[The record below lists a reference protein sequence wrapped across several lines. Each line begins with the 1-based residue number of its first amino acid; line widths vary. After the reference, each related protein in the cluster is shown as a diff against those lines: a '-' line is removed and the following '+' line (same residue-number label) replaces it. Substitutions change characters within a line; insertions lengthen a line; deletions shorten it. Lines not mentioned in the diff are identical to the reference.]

1 MGTMASTADNS
12 AQKVVTEEQAG
23 NRGLP
28 VEMWAVTEVATTET
42 DDGVHTT
49 AETSQL
55 RAAASASEDSVLIN
69 EDSEDLFSRRQ
80 RGIHR
85 RKSFFQREA
94 KTDIEL
100 RKILNI
106 KRKGDIQE
114 GAAVFIQRFA
124 RNAREDRFRVSAA
137 DCIRVSSEVGARR
150 QGVHHLFKY
159 VHREALHPRA
169 AATSPPHPHAAASA
183 PPTLII
189 TSSIILLLSSGQVS
203 HVHDAIHCHA
213 GAAKRSVTR
222 AFGGVRAARPVRER

>member
-1 MGTMASTADNS
+1 MGTMASTAANS

-28 VEMWAVTEVATTET
+28 VAMWAVTEVATTET

-94 KTDIEL
+94 KTDTEL

-169 AATSPPHPHAAASA
+169 AATSPPHPHAAVSCCFCSTYAHHHFLCH
-183 PPTLII
+183 PPP
-189 TSSIILLLSSGQVS
+189 LLWTGIS
-203 HVHDAIHCHA
+203 
-213 GAAKRSVTR
+213 RT
-222 AFGGVRAARPVRER
+222 